1 MKFSIKQ
8 FFLWLTIYIAI
19 AIIPLFIAYLGKPS
33 GSRSFWVEFS
43 VGLGFVGFALM
54 WLQFVLTGRF
64 KSVASSLGLDSML
77 QFHRHSGLVAFLFI
91 LAHPLILFVSHPI
104 YLDYLNPYSNLPRA
118 FALSAVIAALLL
130 LIGTTLWRK
139 EIGLSYEWWR
149 AGHGVLALFVV
160 FIGLVHILQVGFYIS
175 TPWKQ
180 ALWILTTAGATLLL
194 VKTRV
199 IRPLLLR
206 RKPYRVSEVRK
217 ERGDS
222 YTLVLTAEGH
232 PGMKFV
238 AGQFVWLTLG
248 NSPFSLQQHPFSI
261 SSSSHRTDQI
271 ELTIK
276 ELGDFTGTIKTV
288 ETGTRAFLEGPFG
301 AFTLEAAS
309 SKGAVFIV
317 GGVGITPVIS
327 ILRTLREAK
336 DPRSLRLIYGS
347 RNWEETLFREEIE
360 ILRQNLNLQVIH
372 VLQEP
377 HESWD
382 GESGLINKP
391 IIDRYLPSDL
401 TDHEYYVCGPAPM
414 MDLVEVYLRQCG
426 VPLRQI
432 FSERFNIV

>member
-1 MKFSIKQ
+1 MA
-8 FFLWLTIYIAI
+8 IYSAG
-19 AIIPLFIAYLGKPS
+19 AMAPLLIAYLGKPS

-43 VGLGFVGFALM
+43 VGLGFVGFTSM

-91 LAHPLILFVSHPI
+91 LAHPIILFVSDPII

-118 FALSAVIAALLL
+118 IALPAVMLALVL
-130 LIGTTLWRK
+130 LIGTTLWR
-139 EIGLSYEWWR
+139 ERIGLSYEWWR
-149 AGHGVLALFVV
+149 AGHGILSLFVV
-160 FIGLVHILQVGFYIS
+160 FIGLVHILQVGFYVS
-175 TPWKQ
+175 TTWKQ
-180 ALWILTTAGATLLL
+180 AFWILMTAGATLLL
-194 VKTRV
+194 VNTRV

-206 RKPYRVSEVRK
+206 RRPYRVSEIK
-217 ERGDS
+217 EERGDS

-238 AGQFVWLTLG
+238 AGQYVRLTLG
-248 NSPFSLQQHPFSI
+248 DSPFSLQQHPFSI
-261 SSSSHRTDQI
+261 SSSSHRTDPI

-276 ELGDFTGTIKTV
+276 ELGDFTDTIKTV
-288 ETGTRAFLEGPFG
+288 EPGTRAFLEGPYG
-301 AFTLEAAS
+301 AFTLDTVS
-309 SKGAVFIV
+309 SKGAFFFI

-336 DPRSLRLIYGS
+336 DPRELSLIYGS
-347 RNWEETLFREEIE
+347 QKWEEVLFREEIDG
-360 ILRQNLNLQVIH
+360 LRQDLNLQVIH
-372 VLQEP
+372 VLEHP

-382 GESGLINKP
+382 GESGLIDRP
-391 IIDRYLPSDL
+391 MIDRYLPSNL